1 MDHIYIVAEV
11 VGKGLPIIP
20 FAYPTFVLVERRLEE
35 TKNKIRQGASTATGP
50 DHGGSRLTAVHETPP
65 PPATAAEMNN
75 NNLCFPDDLPYEVQ
89 SAPTSRKTSQ
99 SFHRSSYQSHAFPV
113 PEAPVDLEKLV
124 NLAKMEMEAE
134 MERDESEKLERRG
147 PAAAARKKSVRGYAG
162 NNSRAHLRR
171 RSSEDLYVKGE
182 KESFFSRQN
191 RLNRLCD
198 RGGRGPWGRGE
209 YWNYLPMDCGSG
221 RGKK

>member
-11 VGKGLPIIP
+11 VAKGLPIIP

-35 TKNKIRQGASTATGP
+35 TKNKIRQGGSTAT

-99 SFHRSSYQSHAFPV
+99 SFHRSSY
-113 PEAPVDLEKLV
+113 
-124 NLAKMEMEAE
+124 
-134 MERDESEKLERRG
+134 
-147 PAAAARKKSVRGYAG
+147 
-162 NNSRAHLRR
+162 
-171 RSSEDLYVKGE
+171 
-182 KESFFSRQN
+182 
-191 RLNRLCD
+191 
-198 RGGRGPWGRGE
+198 
-209 YWNYLPMDCGSG
+209 
-221 RGKK
+221 